1 MQFGGAL
8 NVHVALL
15 GYLVLAVG
23 INAVD
28 AAEDLKPEA
37 ISQEPRSNLVLQ
49 MCTGVHR
56 NWQQGRLQRIGPSY
70 RGPSKGCHM
79 ISIGIFVSALSEP
92 YGGERACRFKCNS
105 SRAALCFS
113 TALR

>member
-15 GYLVLAVG
+15 GCLVLAVG

-37 ISQEPRSNLVLQ
+37 ISQEPRILF
-49 MCTGVHR
+49 GFPDVHR
-56 NWQQGRLQRIGPSY
+56 RAQELAAGP
-70 RGPSKGCHM
+70 
-79 ISIGIFVSALSEP
+79 FVCSAL
-92 YGGERACRFKCNS
+92 A
-105 SRAALCFS
+105 
-113 TALR
+113 